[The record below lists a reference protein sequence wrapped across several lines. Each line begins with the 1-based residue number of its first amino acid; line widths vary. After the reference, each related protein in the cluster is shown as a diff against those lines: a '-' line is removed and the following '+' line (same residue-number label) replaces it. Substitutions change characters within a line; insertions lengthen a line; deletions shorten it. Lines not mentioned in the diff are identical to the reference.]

1 MLVRVPISN
10 QFLTVRGLINMSITK
25 KDVEYIANLARLKYK
40 DEELENFTHQ
50 LNEILNYIEKLNE
63 LDTENVEP
71 LSHPVEN
78 INVFREDVIKPSI
91 EREQALKNAPD
102 KTEEF
107 FKVPKVITQ

>member
-1 MLVRVPISN
+1 
-10 QFLTVRGLINMSITK
+10 MSVTR
-25 KDVEYIANLARLKYK
+25 KDVEYIASLARLKFK

-78 INVFREDVIKPSI
+78 SNVFRSDELKPSI
-91 EREQALKNAPD
+91 PREEALKNAPD
-102 KTEEF
+102 YTEEF
-107 FKVPKVITQ
+107 FSVPKVISQD